1 MVYSFAR
8 IGAVLNMKVEDY
20 YLEGKRRWLR
30 LLEKG
35 GCHHEVP
42 VHHKAK
48 AVIDL
53 YLEKAGISS
62 DLKGYLIRSVQSRR
76 GDTLTD
82 YPLDTKNAGLIVK
95 KRALH
100 AGLDPRQVCNHTFRA
115 SGITAYLEAGGTL
128 EKAAEIPAHASI
140 DTTRLYDR
148 RSRKIA
154 IGEIERI
161 GI

>member
-35 GCHHEVP
+35 GRHHEVP
-42 VHHKAK
+42 VHHKAE

-76 GDTLTD
+76 DDTLTD

-100 AGLDPRQVCNHTFRA
+100 AALDPRQVCNHTFRA

-128 EKAAEIPAHASI
+128 EKAAEIAAHASI